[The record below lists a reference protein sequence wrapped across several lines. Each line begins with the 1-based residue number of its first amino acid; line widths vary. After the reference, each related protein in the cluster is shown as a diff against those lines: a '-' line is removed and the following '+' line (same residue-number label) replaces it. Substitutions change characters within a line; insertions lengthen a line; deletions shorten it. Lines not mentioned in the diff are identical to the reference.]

1 MLTALELKD
10 FAIVDNLSLELRQGF
25 NVLTGE
31 TGAGK
36 SILIDALSLLIG
48 GRADNTM
55 IRSGANEA
63 LLQIEFS
70 PDSQIQL
77 PGNQI
82 QNISRRLKRSGRGTT
97 RLNGE
102 IVKLTEITE
111 IGNKLIVIHGQHASQ
126 TLFSNTEQRKLL
138 DRLLG
143 DDAKKCLAVYSQT
156 YKSYQQGLKKL
167 ETLKNTAQERAQRL
181 DILQYQ
187 IEEIDNAKLVVG
199 EEKKLQERVETLRYA
214 ERIVEG
220 VSSAL
225 GLLIENEENTL
236 DLLSRAKKSLGAAAR
251 YNKSIETLATDLN
264 DVATSVQAISDELSS
279 FQADFEVEPGELEN
293 AQSRLSG
300 IENLK
305 LKYGEDIG
313 AILSYRTNA
322 ALELDKLK
330 NTDEKIAEV
339 KKELKLLYDN
349 LKKQATSLSQA
360 RREVGSQLS
369 EQVTEQVRPLGM
381 KNAQFTVDIK
391 VAETFTA
398 YGKDKITFLFSANL
412 GEPPAPLAN
421 VASGGELS
429 RIMLGLNVVTGSDL
443 PTLTFDE
450 VDAGIGGQAA
460 RSVGALLKQ
469 LAKNHQVLVVTHLA
483 QVAAYADTHFYV
495 EKIERKGRT
504 TTRISC
510 LEDEARE
517 KELARMLSGAVTEK
531 ALAHARELLKETELE

>member
-36 SILIDALSLLIG
+36 SILIDALTLLTG

-55 IRSGANEA
+55 IRSGASEA

-70 PDSQIQL
+70 PESQV
-77 PGNQI
+77 
-82 QNISRRLKRSGRGTT
+82 QNISRRLKRNGRGTA
-97 RLNGE
+97 RLDGE
-102 IVKLTEITE
+102 IVKLTEIAE
-111 IGNKLIVIHGQHASQ
+111 VGSKLIVIHGQHASQ
-126 TLFSNTEQRKLL
+126 TLFSNSEQRKLL
-138 DRLLG
+138 DRLL
-143 DDAKKCLAVYSQT
+143 DDKAKKYLEAYSQT
-156 YKSYQQGLKKL
+156 YKRYQQGLKKL
-167 ETLKNTAQERAQRL
+167 ETLKSALQERAQRL

-199 EEKKLQERVETLRYA
+199 EEKELQERTETLRHA
-214 ERIVEG
+214 ERIAEG
-220 VSSAL
+220 VGAAL
-225 GLLIENEENTL
+225 GLLAEDEENTL
-236 DLLSRAKKSLGAAAR
+236 NLLSRARKHLGMAAR
-251 YNKSIETLATDLN
+251 YNKSIETLANDLN
-264 DVATSVQAISDELSS
+264 DVATSVQAITDELSS
-279 FQADFEVEPGELEN
+279 FWADFEVEPGELER
-293 AQSRLSG
+293 AQSRLSN

-305 LKYGEDIG
+305 LKYGEDIE
-313 AILSYRTNA
+313 AILKYRANA
-322 ALELDKLK
+322 ASELEKLK
-330 NTDEKIAEV
+330 QADEKIEEV
-339 KKELKLLYDN
+339 KEELKSLYND
-349 LKKQATSLSQA
+349 LKKQATNLSQA
-360 RREVGSQLS
+360 RRKAGAQLS
-369 EQVTEQVRPLGM
+369 EQVTQQIRPLGM
-381 KNAQFTVDIK
+381 NNAQFMVDIK
-391 VAETFTA
+391 VAESFTP

-412 GEPPAPLAN
+412 GEPPAPLTS

-450 VDAGIGGQAA
+450 VDAGIGGHAA

-469 LAKNHQVLVVTHLA
+469 LANKHQVLAVTHLA

-495 EKIERKGRT
+495 EKIEQKGRT

-517 KELARMLSGAVTEK
+517 AELARMLSGAVTEK
-531 ALAHARELLKETELE
+531 ALAHARELLKETKLE